1 MYERHGASG
10 TRLHNI
16 WRGMRDRCYRTT
28 HDSYMYYGGRGI
40 TICPDWLDSFSAF
53 QRWALATGYRSD
65 KSIDRKDGNKNYEPD
80 NCRWSTDKQ
89 QANNKGVATSHL
101 MVAFDGKTVNLLE
114 ASRLSG
120 VGYTTLV
127 RRYKKGLTGAAL
139 FKTNWYKRNAV
150 KEEAVKQMKNGN
162 AKLTKELVDQVKSSP
177 LSGLKAAKLYQVSP
191 ALISM
196 IRSGQRRA

>member
-1 MYERHGASG
+1 
-10 TRLHNI
+10 
-16 WRGMRDRCYRTT
+16 
-28 HDSYMYYGGRGI
+28 MYYGGRGI